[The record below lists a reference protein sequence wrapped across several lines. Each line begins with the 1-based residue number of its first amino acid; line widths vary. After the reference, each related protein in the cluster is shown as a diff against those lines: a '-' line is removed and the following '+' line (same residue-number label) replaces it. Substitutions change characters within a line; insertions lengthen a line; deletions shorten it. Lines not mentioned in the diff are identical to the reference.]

1 MSVIGKLNRAGM
13 EACRKGLFEDAESC
27 LLAALDQALMKGSV
41 CMEAKIRN
49 NLGILYELRGS
60 NEKARV
66 NYGNALSLMKT
77 KLSLDHP
84 LHARLAQS
92 LTRVSPAGQASEGA
106 SVI

>member
-27 LLAALDQALMKGSV
+27 LLAALDQARIRGSA
-41 CMEAKIRN
+41 CTEAKIHN
-49 NLGILYELRGS
+49 NLGILYELQGIR
-60 NEKARV
+60 EKARF

-77 KLSLDHP
+77 KLSPEHP

-92 LTRVSPAGQASEGA
+92 LVRVSSGNSAKAQY
-106 SVI
+106 